1 MKYLIKFLT
10 INLFLL
16 IFFNPLKADEKVVF
30 LDLDFLLQNSN
41 IGKKILKKISELDK
55 KNINQLES
63 KNKILKKLELDIK
76 NKKNIISEENYKNEI
91 KKFQKQIQNFNTE
104 KNQIINEFND
114 YRKLELENFFRLI
127 NPKINNYMS
136 QNSISVVLD
145 SKKIFIGNANSN
157 ITEDILEIINNEIK

>member
-55 KNINQLES
+55 KNINQLET

>member
-41 IGKKILKKISELDK
+41 IGKKILKKISELDE
-55 KNINQLES
+55 KNINQLET

-76 NKKNIISEENYKNEI
+76 NKKNIISEESYNNEI

-104 KNQIINEFND
+104 KNQIVNEFNN